1 MLSKPITF
9 DRFVRGMLI
18 TLAVAVILYIMN
30 LLSSILLPF
39 FLGWV
44 IAFLLYPMVCFVQF
58 KMRIKSRVLS
68 ILISLIFVIAVL
80 SGILYLIVPSIIS
93 QFERLGELVTSY
105 LHEVTNVENFPE
117 AIKDWLKTNT
127 PTIQS
132 AFENEKVNETFR
144 KIAPQLVALI
154 TKTANVI
161 INVIGS
167 LMTLVYAFF
176 ILIDYEI
183 LADGFIRIFPKKSR
197 PFWKS
202 LIRDVDEQL
211 NNYIRGQG
219 TVALCIGV
227 LFCIGFTIIGFPMAI
242 GLGILIGVLS
252 LIPYLHGLALIPIVF
267 LSLLKAAD
275 TGQNFWIILGSALL
289 VFIIVQIISDTIL
302 TPKIMGKAMNLNPA
316 ILLLALSV
324 WGTLLG
330 FIGLI
335 IALPL
340 TTLMITYYKRY
351 VTKED
356 AVTNDMEGNPSETT
370 P

>member
-1 MLSKPITF
+1 MSSKPITF
-9 DRFVRGMLI
+9 DRFVRGTLI
-18 TLAVAVILYIMN
+18 TIAVAVLLYIMN

-44 IAFLLYPMVCFVQF
+44 IAFLLYPMVRFVQYR
-58 KMRIKSRVLS
+58 MRVKSRVLS
-68 ILISLIFVIAVL
+68 ILISLIFVIAVI

-105 LHEVTNVENFPE
+105 LHEVTNVKNFPE

-132 AFENEKVNETFR
+132 AFENEKVNEAFR

-161 INVIGS
+161 INIIAS

-202 LIRDVDEQL
+202 LISDVDEQL

-227 LFCIGFTIIGFPMAI
+227 LFCIGLTIIGFPMAI
-242 GLGILIGVLS
+242 GMGILIGVLS

-340 TTLMITYYKRY
+340 TTLIITYYKRY

-356 AVTNDMEGNPSETT
+356 TITTDTDKCILNDT